1 MIRKNMDYNSN
12 KKTYKEFRDYDLNK
26 YKFANE
32 NVYKILVIQES
43 EYLNNKNEIIKKLKF
58 YIIILIPINILYKN
72 TIHENKKNH

>member
-32 NVYKILVIQES
+32 NVYKILVI
-43 EYLNNKNEIIKKLKF
+43 
-58 YIIILIPINILYKN
+58 
-72 TIHENKKNH
+72 